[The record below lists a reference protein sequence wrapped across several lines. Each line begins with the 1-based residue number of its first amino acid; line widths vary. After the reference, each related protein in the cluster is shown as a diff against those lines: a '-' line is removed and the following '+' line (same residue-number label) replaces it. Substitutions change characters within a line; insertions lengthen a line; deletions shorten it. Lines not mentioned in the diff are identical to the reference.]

1 MQLAGGSREA
11 CASGAS
17 RDPRRREI
25 TSHSHDS
32 RAHSL
37 ITVQTA
43 YSKASV
49 NVPPPNCHCS
59 PESANVQS
67 TRVTVLCG
75 VERQLC
81 SLSRLTHPLTL
92 RTHSHVSH
100 VTRQL
105 GSQQG
110 MIVLYQLT
118 ALAM

>member
-75 VERQLC
+75 VERQ
-81 SLSRLTHPLTL
+81 SSHAV
-92 RTHSHVSH
+92 SHVSLIH
-100 VTRQL
+100 SHSGLTLTYLTL